1 MAHELAEHGRET
13 ILRRHMC
20 AHRVD
25 EFLAIFAELEGVRP
39 LHDVQMAVDGEAAA
53 ALGELARERWR
64 RATGRPSAPYT
75 SLGAIRGHVS
85 CHQT

>member
-20 AHRVD
+20 VHRVD

-53 ALGELARERWR
+53 ALGKLAREGSR
-64 RATGRPSAPYT
+64 RATGRHRHHSPAWERSVAMFPVT
-75 SLGAIRGHVS
+75 RP
-85 CHQT
+85 